1 MDFRACHVF
10 SVSAD
15 CTSSAIAA
23 TWLVPTFYPGSS
35 PWSRLPHLT
44 TWATLICLPW
54 TMKNLWILPS
64 ISTPVAEQLSW
75 GFSLMIPSIQINH
88 IIISYHITSYHNVC
102 KTVVPIIYIYIY
114 MYAEHLYLPSIN
126 KKNSDIN
133 WQWQP
138 LLPSWFTPGWWS
150 PTQNWETWSR
160 TAGCHHH
167 PRICWNLNQSMVSFG
182 LIVDTIIY
190 IYMYMRIL
198 Q

>member
-102 KTVVPIIYIYIY
+102 KTVVPIIYIYVCWASVSTIHKQKKQWHQLTVTATSPVLVYSRLVKSYTELGDLEQDGRMPPSSTTYRLKFESIY
-114 MYAEHLYLPSIN
+114 GI
-126 KKNSDIN
+126 I
-133 WQWQP
+133 
-138 LLPSWFTPGWWS
+138 WFKY
-150 PTQNWETWSR
+150 
-160 TAGCHHH
+160 
-167 PRICWNLNQSMVSFG
+167 ICK
-182 LIVDTIIY
+182 
-190 IYMYMRIL
+190 
-198 Q
+198 